1 MSPHM
6 DFETLHTHL
15 MRKLGATEEMP
26 FGPSALV
33 FKVMGKMFALIGVD
47 DDPLRINLKC
57 DPDFAQVL
65 RQRYTGI
72 IPGYHMSKR
81 HWNTVVLDGSV
92 PNDLIVDMIDD
103 SYKLVVQGLRK
114 ADRLRL
120 RGMSSPTDS
129 TPGM

>member
-1 MSPHM
+1 M
-6 DFETLHTHL
+6 DFDTLRTHL
-15 MRKLGATEEMP
+15 IRRKGAAEEMP

-65 RQRYTGI
+65 RQRFTGI
-72 IPGYHMSKR
+72 IPGYHMNKR

-92 PNDLIVDMIDD
+92 PDDLLLDMIDD
-103 SYKLVVQGLRK
+103 SYDLVVGGLRK
-114 ADRLRL
+114 ADRLKLQRL
-120 RGMSSPTDS
+120 AAPVDDRSGAQ
-129 TPGM
+129 